1 MNKADYFGKLISNID
16 SIYLFNIYIIINYYL
31 NIIILFLM
39 EFNYDQIKE
48 KLKDYDL
55 QTKI

>member
-16 SIYLFNIYIIINYYL
+16 SIYLFNIY
-31 NIIILFLM
+31 IILFLM